1 MSEKIKGFFK
11 TITQQLVTALLKDVY
26 PEEKAGTR
34 VSLLDFI
41 SAPRTH
47 VPDRVLLLDIVQKLL
62 CKAEAV
68 KSISISEPHISRKP
82 GFSNEPSVYTF
93 TPQAPA
99 ILDWQEVV
107 AAIVIKEQAGDKDY
121 IRRIIHEDVV
131 QNVIACCEDRL
142 INGNKEKIIGLL
154 NICGATTIARK
165 DEKTRM
171 EFYRQAL
178 KKYASSAGRSPTHI
192 LLPSTEI
199 FELFDEPT
207 MGCAS
212 QEFSNKLFGVPVI
225 VSDAIP
231 EGQGLIIAVDDIILC
246 TSPGLKWRFGWCDG
260 QNTSSELSAIFLHFR
275 MGLLIKRPGTIA
287 QLDWSKKAA

>member
-11 TITQQLVTALLKDVY
+11 TITQQLGPALLKDEY
-26 PEEKAGTR
+26 PAEKVRTQ

-41 SAPRTH
+41 SAPRTP
-47 VPDRVLLLDIVQKLL
+47 VPGRVLLLDIVQKLL
-62 CKAEAV
+62 RKAEVV
-68 KSISISEPHISRKP
+68 KPMSITEPHASRKP
-82 GFSNEPSVYTF
+82 GFSNEPSEYTP

-99 ILDWQEVV
+99 ILDWQKVV
-107 AAIVIKEQAGDKDY
+107 AAIVIKKQAEDKDY
-121 IRRIIHEDVV
+121 IRRIVHEDVV

-142 INGNKEKIIGLL
+142 INGKGKVKGLL
-154 NICGATTIARK
+154 NICGATSIARK

-178 KKYASSAGRSPTHI
+178 KTYASSAGRSPTHI
-192 LLPSTEI
+192 ILPITEI
-199 FELFDEPT
+199 LELFDEPT

-246 TSPGLKWRFGWCDG
+246 TSPGLKWSFGCCDG
-260 QNTSSELSAIFLHFR
+260 QFTSSKLLAIFLDFK

-287 QLDWSKKAA
+287 RLGWSKKAA

>member
-11 TITQQLVTALLKDVY
+11 TITQQLVPALLKDEY
-26 PEEKAGTR
+26 PAEKVGTQ

-41 SAPRTH
+41 SAPRTP
-47 VPDRVLLLDIVQKLL
+47 VPGRVLLLDIVQKLL
-62 CKAEAV
+62 CKAEADT
-68 KSISISEPHISRKP
+68 SISISEPHISKEP
-82 GFSNEPSVYTF
+82 GFSNQSTVYTA
-93 TPQAPA
+93 TPPAPA

-107 AAIVIKEQAGDKDY
+107 AAIVIREQAEDKDY
-121 IRRIIHEDVV
+121 IRRIVHEDVV

-142 INGNKEKIIGLL
+142 INGKGEVKGLL
-154 NICGATTIARK
+154 NICGAIPMARK

-178 KKYASSAGRSPTHI
+178 KTYASSAGRSPTHI
-192 LLPSTEI
+192 ILPITEI
-199 FELFDEPT
+199 LELFDEPT
-207 MGCAS
+207 MGGAS

-260 QNTSSELSAIFLHFR
+260 QCTSSELSAIFIHFK

-287 QLDWSKKAA
+287 RLGWSKKAA